1 MKELLFRNRLILYL
15 GVSLRY
21 FLLRVIRR
29 RNVNFHS
36 LLHGI
41 KCPKD
46 KEDETFNISNEFTNR
61 LYAITFIVLIVIVI
75 ALVQKKSYDI
85 SVDNTKHKDSQIQ
98 KLHLAVAK
106 SIKKA
111 EASAIMRTPSNSY
124 YFIQLFRDLTDEGDY
139 VKFLLVTK
147 NGQPAKNIIL
157 PSSEDI
163 KNFSATIK
171 QHDNKWCII
180 ECQYGGGDNMYSRSF
195 YFKCKDD
202 DLYLYKCKA
211 IGMHLVGDSYKK
223 SSEKLKV
230 QPISIMD
237 FDTLP
242 YLENTP

>member
-1 MKELLFRNRLILYL
+1 M
-15 GVSLRY
+15 
-21 FLLRVIRR
+21 
-29 RNVNFHS
+29 
-36 LLHGI
+36 
-41 KCPKD
+41 
-46 KEDETFNISNEFTNR
+46 
-61 LYAITFIVLIVIVI
+61 
-75 ALVQKKSYDI
+75 
-85 SVDNTKHKDSQIQ
+85 
-98 KLHLAVAK
+98 
-106 SIKKA
+106 
-111 EASAIMRTPSNSY
+111 
-124 YFIQLFRDLTDEGDY
+124 
-139 VKFLLVTK
+139 VTK

-223 SSEKLKV
+223 TSEKLKV